1 MTQPSSPPE
10 PIDPGRWAPRRG
22 GPRRG
27 STVGAAL
34 VGVVAALAL
43 TLSMAISPAAG
54 ADELTQDGGPTT
66 TLEREPLPG
75 QAPTGAECGP
85 GNIVRHPDCGREPV
99 DAGDPGG
106 SLQVTLFFLV
116 CAAVVGMAAAVWWR
130 ARRAR
135 ARRRAA
141 GLDPLE
147 LARARGEGVRKPRA

>member
-1 MTQPSSPPE
+1 MTQPSSPPDAAR
-10 PIDPGRWAPRRG
+10 PDRRPVPLLAPG
-22 GPRRG
+22 
-27 STVGAAL
+27 VAAL
-34 VGVVAALAL
+34 VTVVAMLVVTLAAVL
-43 TLSMAISPAAG
+43 APAAG
-54 ADELTQDGGPTT
+54 AAATSGGLAQDDGPTT

-106 SLQVTLFFLV
+106 ILQVTLFFLV
-116 CAAVVGMAAAVWWR
+116 CAAVVGIAGVVWWR

-135 ARRRAA
+135 DRRRAA

-147 LARARGEGVRKPRA
+147 LARARGEGVRHPRG